1 MAPGNDPE
9 MVRGQY
15 ADESRL
21 ATRCSVWRPTVDGR
35 TPQDVAAAAI
45 AEVHPERLLEVG
57 CGTGAFAERLAA
69 ENPTCSIVATDQS
82 ARFVELT
89 AARGVDARVADLMEL
104 PFADGS
110 FDVVVAM
117 WMLYH
122 VPKLDRGL
130 AEVRRVLRPGGTFVA
145 ATNGDGH
152 LAELLLEA
160 GGQALVTQ
168 FSTEN
173 GASALGHHFDDV
185 HQTDLATRA
194 VFPDH
199 ASACAYLA
207 TFDASL
213 AANLPPFDGE
223 RAYAGATSVF
233 VAR

>member
-1 MAPGNDPE
+1 MAVGNDPE
-9 MVRGQY
+9 MVRDQY

-21 ATRCSVWRPTVDGR
+21 ATRSSVWRPTVDGR
-35 TPQDVAAAAI
+35 TPQDVAAAI
-45 AEVHPERLLEVG
+45 AEAHPARLLEVG
-57 CGTGAFAERLAA
+57 CGTGAFAERLAV
-69 ENPTCSIVATDQS
+69 ENPNCSIIATDQS

-89 AARGVDARVADLMEL
+89 AARGVDARVADVMDL
-104 PFADGS
+104 PVADAS

-122 VPKLDRGL
+122 LPILNRGL

-152 LAELLLEA
+152 LAELLVEA
-160 GGQALVTQ
+160 RGQPLVTQ
-168 FSTEN
+168 FSSEN
-173 GASALGHHFDDV
+173 GAAALSRHFADV
-185 HQTDLATRA
+185 RQTDLATRA

-199 ASACAYLA
+199 TSACAYLA
-207 TFDASL
+207 TFDESL
-213 AANLPPFDGE
+213 AADLPLFDGE